1 MGTDEKS
8 TRINYNTST
17 SNKKKKSNFQTLQE
31 SEKKPAPP
39 IIIWVWLMNA
49 IKQSLSTPFKKLIYL
64 KNKIF

>member
-1 MGTDEKS
+1 MKS
-8 TRINYNTST
+8 QQELTIILVI
-17 SNKKKKSNFQTLQE
+17 KKSNFQTLQE